1 MKTKRSTPEGLVK
14 VRGTGLLVGDTR
26 ELYRQKLARIILDS
40 MVQFV
45 GLLDAKGS
53 VLEIS
58 RVALDAAGITLSD
71 VEGRPFWT
79 TFWWQ
84 VSEETNTTLQASIL
98 RAAQGEF
105 VRWDTEIY
113 GRAGGK
119 ETIIIE
125 ASLMPVKDERGKV
138 VFIAAEGRDITEKK
152 AYEREIARQ
161 REELARLDEL
171 KAEAEEAL
179 RQSQKM
185 EAVGQLTGGLAHDF
199 NNLLTGI
206 GSSLQ
211 MIKTRSAQG
220 KTDVVDHCVTAAEGA
235 VKRAAALT
243 QRLLAFSRRQTIDP
257 RPTNVNQLVAGMEE
271 LIRGIVGAGVHVD
284 VVAAGDIWWTLVDPN
299 QLENALLN
307 LCINARD
314 AMPDGGRLTIETAN
328 RWLDERVAAERDLA
342 PGRYISLY
350 VTDTGAGMTPEVVA
364 RAFDPF
370 FTTKP
375 LGEGTGLGLSMIYG
389 FARQYGGQ
397 PFIYSEVGKGTTVCL
412 YLPRHDGEAG
422 INRDDRIEGHT
433 TRAADG
439 EIVMV
444 IEDEPIIRMLIVE
457 VIEEQGY
464 SAIEAP
470 DGPSAMRVLQTSER
484 IDLLITDIGLPGGM
498 SGQQIADT
506 ARLLHPELKVLFIT
520 GSAENSLVGTG
531 RLDRS
536 SQVVA
541 KPFEAEVLARKIREV
556 IENQLLSEAAVKS
569 DESPASA

>member
-1 MKTKRSTPEGLVK
+1 MKANLSTPKNLVK
-14 VRGTGLLVGDTR
+14 VHGTGLLVCDAR
-26 ELYRQKLARIILDS
+26 ELYRRKLARIILDS

-45 GLLDAKGS
+45 GLLDAKGT
-53 VLEIS
+53 VLEINQ
-58 RVALDAAGITLSD
+58 VTLDAVGITLSD

-84 VSEETNTTLQASIL
+84 VSEKIKTTLQASIL
-98 RAAQGEF
+98 RAAGGEI

-119 ETIIIE
+119 ETINIE
-125 ASLMPVKDERGKV
+125 ASLIPVKDGRGKV
-138 VFIAAEGRDITEKK
+138 TFIVAEGRDITEKK
-152 AYEREIARQ
+152 TYERKIARQ
-161 REELARLDEL
+161 RKELARLDEL

-211 MIKTRSAQG
+211 MIKMRSAQG
-220 KTDVVDHCVTAAEGA
+220 ETDVVDRCVTAAEA
-235 VKRAAALT
+235 TVKRAAVLT
-243 QRLLAFSRRQTIDP
+243 HRLLAFSRRQTIDP
-257 RPTNVNQLVAGMEE
+257 KPTNVNQLVAGMEE

-284 VVAAGDIWWTLVDPN
+284 VVAAGDIWSTLVDPN
-299 QLENALLN
+299 QLESALLN

-328 RWLDERVAAERDLA
+328 RWLDERAAAERDLA
-342 PGRYISLY
+342 PGKYISLC
-350 VTDTGAGMTPEVVA
+350 VTDTGAGMTPVAVA

-375 LGEGTGLGLSMIYG
+375 LGEGTGLGLTMIQG

-397 PFIYSEVGKGTTVCL
+397 PFIHSEVGKGTTVCL

-422 INRDDRIEGHT
+422 IDGNDRIEGRA

-457 VIEEQGY
+457 VVEEQGY

-470 DGPSAMRVLQTSER
+470 DGPSAMRVLHTSER
-484 IDLLITDIGLPGGM
+484 IDLLITDLGLPGGM
-498 SGQQIADT
+498 SGQQIVDT
-506 ARLLHPELKVLFIT
+506 ARALHPELKVLFIT
-520 GSAENSLVGTG
+520 GSGENSLVGNG
-531 RLDRS
+531 QLDRS

-541 KPFEAEVLARKIREV
+541 KPFEVEVLARKIREV
-556 IENQLLSEAAVKS
+556 IEN
-569 DESPASA
+569 